1 MVDGR
6 IGCTGGI
13 GIADKQ
19 AENARNGDEWR
30 DTHYRVT
37 GPVVAQMQSASSITA
52 LKRPGSCRMAMLM
65 FMAGIAR
72 EQIAIVEADQP
83 GSREITLTNVAIAW
97 WRSGSVI
104 DSGACSCRDSEPRA
118 PERLLSA
125 RIHHGSFWPFVVW
138 ANFPTH

>member
-1 MVDGR
+1 
-6 IGCTGGI
+6 
-13 GIADKQ
+13 
-19 AENARNGDEWR
+19 
-30 DTHYRVT
+30 
-37 GPVVAQMQSASSITA
+37 
-52 LKRPGSCRMAMLM
+52 MAMLM

-104 DSGACSCRDSEPRA
+104 DSGACSGRGSEPRA

-125 RIHHGSFWPFVVW
+125 RIHHGSLLAFCGMGK
-138 ANFPTH
+138 FPHSLIRPDQSLPY